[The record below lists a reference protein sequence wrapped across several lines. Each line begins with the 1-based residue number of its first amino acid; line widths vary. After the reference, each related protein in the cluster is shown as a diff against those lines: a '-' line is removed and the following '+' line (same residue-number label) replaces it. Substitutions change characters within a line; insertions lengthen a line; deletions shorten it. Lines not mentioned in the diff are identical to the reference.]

1 MENFTALGAN
11 EITKNITFQ
20 GEMHKK
26 FFCFIY
32 RNVETKMCIIRH

>member
-1 MENFTALGAN
+1 MNKNTALGAS
-11 EITKNITFQ
+11 EVTKNIIFQ

>member
-1 MENFTALGAN
+1 MNKNTALGAS
-11 EITKNITFQ
+11 EVTKNIIFK
-20 GEMHKK
+20 ERCIRN

>member
-26 FFCFIY
+26 FFSALF
-32 RNVETKMCIIRH
+32 TGM